1 MCETNS
7 FLDNVTLAM
16 NENAMDV
23 LNSSCGNLTQDD
35 VTVGNSSRG
44 NLTQDD
50 VTVGNSSRAGGNWR
64 SYGSY
69 QKFSCGYCD
78 TACIYSAIETLFIIG
93 IVANMFV
100 ITRVIRDRNLHDPTF
115 VAIAALAIADLLFL
129 TLNLTTSFERVILSV
144 TCSSPVIISSP
155 YYILKS
161 IFWFSANTH
170 VALLAVLRYI
180 TLAYPLRANAYLTI
194 KKVIISSIVVWI
206 IGMIITG
213 SLTALINAK
222 IILAGRSQEF
232 LLYLWLSVYFL
243 PLVITCVLHILKICM
258 VKGSISFTTTDATR
272 KSIQRMSK
280 IVVVVI
286 VMAAVLPL
294 PRLIHKCLKLA
305 GRDVYPPSDFRTHF
319 GEIAD
324 CLFLINNF
332 INPFIYGFM
341 SEKFRGS
348 LKSMFSWLPGVN
360 EDSIVTSDTPLS
372 SRKMNYNLGE
382 MPRKYSYADS
392 LDSVNGV

>member
-1 MCETNS
+1 MCDRGRI
-7 FLDNVTLAM
+7 LDNLTFATDLS
-16 NENAMDV
+16 
-23 LNSSCGNLTQDD
+23 NSSCGNST
-35 VTVGNSSRG
+35 RG
-44 NLTQDD
+44 
-50 VTVGNSSRAGGNWR
+50 GG
-64 SYGSY
+64 YGRKGYRGY

-78 TACIYSAIETLFIIG
+78 TACVYSAIETLFVIG
-93 IVANMFV
+93 IIANIFV
-100 ITRVIRDRNLHDPTF
+100 IARVIRDRKLHDSTF

-161 IFWFSANTH
+161 ICWFSANSH
-170 VALLAVLRYI
+170 IALLAVLRYI
-180 TLAYPLRANAYLTI
+180 TLAHPLRANAYLTV
-194 KKVIISSIVVWI
+194 KKVILSSVFVWI
-206 IGMIITG
+206 IGVLLTG
-213 SLTALINAK
+213 TLTALINAR
-222 IILAGRSQEF
+222 IILAGKSQEF
-232 LLYLWLSVYFL
+232 LLYLWLTVYFL
-243 PLVITCVLHILKICM
+243 PLVITSVLHILKIFM
-258 VKGSISFTTTDATR
+258 VKSSIAATTTEATR
-272 KSIQRMSK
+272 MSIQRMSR

-305 GRDVYPPSDFRTHF
+305 GRDVYPPGNFRTHF

-341 SEKFRGS
+341 SKKFRQS
-348 LKSMFSWLPGVN
+348 LISMFSCCPGVD
-360 EDSIVTSDTPLS
+360 EDSVATTDTPLS
-372 SRKMNYNLGE
+372 ARKMKYNLEE

-392 LDSVNGV
+392 LDSVDGV

>member
-1 MCETNS
+1 MCETNGV
-7 FLDNVTLAM
+7 LDNVTLARR
-16 NENAMDV
+16 ENPVDV
-23 LNSSCGNLTQDD
+23 LNSSCGNITQDGGHA
-35 VTVGNSSRG
+35 GNISRG
-44 NLTQDD
+44 
-50 VTVGNSSRAGGNWR
+50 GGNRR
-64 SYGSY
+64 SYASY

-93 IVANMFV
+93 IVANVFV
-100 ITRVIRDRNLHDPTF
+100 ITRVIRDRKLHDPTF

-180 TLAYPLRANAYLTI
+180 TLAYPLRTNAFLTI
-194 KKVIISSIVVWI
+194 KKVIISSVVVWM
-206 IGMIITG
+206 IGIIITG
-213 SLTALINAK
+213 SLTTLIGAR

-232 LLYLWLSVYFL
+232 LLFLWLSVYFL
-243 PLVITCVLHILKICM
+243 PLIITCVLHILKIFL
-258 VKGSISFTTTDATR
+258 VKGSITVTTTESTR
-272 KSIQRMSK
+272 MSIQRMSK

-332 INPFIYGFM
+332 INPFIYGFL

-348 LKSMFSWLPGVN
+348 LKAMFSCLPGVN